1 MTEPPLQIPADQM
14 ERALA
19 NAARLGAKA
28 ALREI
33 GLHDEDAADDV
44 RDLRNLL
51 DAWRSAKSTVW
62 QTIMKGVTMALIA
75 AFATGVA
82 LTWPGAGGAPK

>member
-1 MTEPPLQIPADQM
+1 MEPPLQIPQDQL

-33 GLHDEDAADDV
+33 GLSDADAADDIREV
-44 RDLRNLL
+44 RNLL
-51 DAWRSAKSTVW
+51 DAWREAKRTAWTTVV
-62 QTIMKGVTMALIA
+62 KGLTMALLA
-75 AFATGVA
+75 ALA
-82 LTWPGAGGAPK
+82 AGLAIKFGGTPR

>member
-1 MTEPPLQIPADQM
+1 MDDQPLHIPQDQL

-33 GLHDEDAADDV
+33 GLSDADAADDIREV
-44 RDLRNLL
+44 RGLL
-51 DAWRSAKSTVW
+51 DAWRAAKKTAWTTVV
-62 QTIMKGVTMALIA
+62 KGLTMALLA
-75 AFATGVA
+75 ALAAGLA
-82 LTWPGAGGAPK
+82 LKFGHR

>member
-1 MTEPPLQIPADQM
+1 MTEEPLHIPPDQL

-33 GLHDEDAADDV
+33 GLHDEAAADDV
-44 RDLRNLL
+44 RELRGLL
-51 DAWRSAKSTVW
+51 DAWRDARRTAW
-62 QTIMKGVTMALIA
+62 QSIVKTATMALLAVFA
-75 AFATGVA
+75 AGLAIRFTG
-82 LTWPGAGGAPK
+82 GK